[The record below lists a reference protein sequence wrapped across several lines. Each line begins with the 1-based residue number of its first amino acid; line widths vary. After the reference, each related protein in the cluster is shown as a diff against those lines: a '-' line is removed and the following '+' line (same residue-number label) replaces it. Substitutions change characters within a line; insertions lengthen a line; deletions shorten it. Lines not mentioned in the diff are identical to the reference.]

1 MVVGVQAGLQPTEP
15 PRTPLVRA
23 SPNCTR
29 NANGFFEFA
38 RSQAST
44 EDGDQPHPM
53 ASQLETM
60 SEQSQLPIDV
70 YTELGKRYRKE
81 LPSLWPKKTTSKD
94 SAHAS
99 QGKNEDAGRKK
110 RKSAKEGGRAKKRTM
125 VIEDSE
131 EEGPTSSPL
140 PVVAIA
146 AVGAASVGGG

>member
-1 MVVGVQAGLQPTEP
+1 MHNNTSKKELS
-15 PRTPLVRA
+15 PL
-23 SPNCTR
+23 
-29 NANGFFEFA
+29 
-38 RSQAST
+38 ST
-44 EDGDQPHPM
+44 FLMRVLWLLYTSAAHCLKLLDATLWPAE
-53 ASQLETM
+53 LETM